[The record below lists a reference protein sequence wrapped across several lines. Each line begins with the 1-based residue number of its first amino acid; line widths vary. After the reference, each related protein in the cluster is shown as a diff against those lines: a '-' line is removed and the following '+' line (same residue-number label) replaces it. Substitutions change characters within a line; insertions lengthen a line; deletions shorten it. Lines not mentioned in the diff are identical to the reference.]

1 MLSHLLYSFN
11 LPRIIPRTRE
21 KIIKPMRPEI
31 FKLVLL
37 CENKE
42 GGEGKRER
50 DGETHNN
57 NSRGLFALQ
66 ILIII

>member
-50 DGETHNN
+50 ETEK
-57 NSRGLFALQ
+57 RTITTAVDYLRCKY
-66 ILIII
+66 